1 MYNMK
6 NLKDKSLSLK
16 VTCILTLG
24 ELSGE
29 EYKKQ
34 LINTLCSSR

>member
-1 MYNMK
+1 MYNLDI
-6 NLKDKSLSLK
+6 LKDEYLSLM
-16 VTCILTLG
+16 VVCNQTLG